1 MALFKKNKANQ
12 NIVYKPINHI
22 AFIMDGNGRWA
33 KRRGLPRSM
42 GHREG
47 CKRIKETAF
56 LCEEFNIKVMS
67 LFCFSTENWKRDQKE
82 IDYLFNLLET
92 FFRDEIDELN
102 EHHAKVVTLGDLTR
116 LPTSAQE
123 AIRQAKEITKNN
135 DGLILNICLNYG
147 GQDEIVNAAIELA
160 TKVKKGTLSISDI
173 NKSTF
178 ESAMESHDLPP
189 IDVLVRTSGEMR
201 ISNFMLYEAAYA
213 EFVFIDDHWPD
224 FKRPQFLKVLE
235 EYSKRDRRFGG
246 IKYESK

>member
-1 MALFKKNKANQ
+1 
-12 NIVYKPINHI
+12 
-22 AFIMDGNGRWA
+22 MDGNGRWA

-56 LCEEFNIKVMS
+56 ICEEFNIKVMS

-82 IDYLFNLLET
+82 IDYLFKLLES

-102 EHHAKVVTLGDLTR
+102 EHRAKVMTLGDLTR
-116 LPTSAQE
+116 LPASAQE

-160 TKVKKGTLSISDI
+160 TKVKKGILSIADI

-178 ESAMESHDLPP
+178 ESAMESHALPP

-224 FKRPQFLKVLE
+224 FKRPQFLRVLE

>member
-1 MALFKKNKANQ
+1 
-12 NIVYKPINHI
+12 
-22 AFIMDGNGRWA
+22 MDGNGRWA

-82 IDYLFNLLET
+82 IDYLFKLLES

-102 EHHAKVVTLGDLTR
+102 EHRAKVMTLGDLTR
-116 LPTSAQE
+116 LPASAQE

-160 TKVKKGTLSISDI
+160 TKVKKGILSIADI

-178 ESAMESHDLPP
+178 ESAMESHALPP

-224 FKRPQFLKVLE
+224 FKRPQFLRVLE